1 MRSSIGTCVA
11 GTACNAPLQ
20 EHSFLTDAV
29 LCCPLQNEH
38 DSRSPEAYTVL
49 PGDTLTQS
57 VVYVPANNSY
67 TMYIASARSGKSI
80 LWNYKLEPK
89 QGDTPESTAYIVVE
103 HQPAS
108 CDMFPTN
115 GNITFSSI
123 VVEVEGEVVTNP
135 TWVVQQERPACSSKA
150 VVLDGSTVMLQ
161 WSSKPDALV

>member
-1 MRSSIGTCVA
+1 MLC
-11 GTACNAPLQ
+11 C
-20 EHSFLTDAV
+20 AV
-29 LCCPLQNEH
+29 LCCAVLPSQNEH

-57 VVYVPANNSY
+57 VVYVPTNNSY

-80 LWNYKLEPK
+80 VWNYKLEPK

-103 HQPAS
+103 HQPTS

-123 VVEVEGEVVTNP
+123 VIEVEDKIVTNP
-135 TWVVQQERPACSSKA
+135 TWVVQQERPACNSKA
-150 VVLDGSTVMLQ
+150 VVVDESTVMLH
-161 WSSKPDALV
+161 WSSKPAAVV